1 MLNCLLVRRRIGA
14 YLDGALEGRGAR
26 VAQRH
31 LVACADCR
39 EEAEALR
46 KMKALLQRGAD
57 VHAAPPTHEWAE
69 FWPGVLRGI
78 EVAPRARA
86 GSRPMWLR
94 PRWALGGALVAAV
107 LASFTFWTWQPP
119 VEMPSDDPVV
129 VSSADTEQPGGSVM
143 VYRTPEKDVAVV
155 WVFEV
160 EE

>member
-1 MLNCLLVRRRIGA
+1 
-14 YLDGALEGRGAR
+14 
-26 VAQRH
+26 
-31 LVACADCR
+31 
-39 EEAEALR
+39 
-46 KMKALLQRGAD
+46 
-57 VHAAPPTHEWAE
+57 
-69 FWPGVLRGI
+69 
-78 EVAPRARA
+78 
-86 GSRPMWLR
+86 MWLR

-119 VEMPSDDPVV
+119 PETPSDDPVV